1 MPNSHPSPH
10 HQLAPMS
17 LHVLVL
23 FFQIAYEIHGVNLA
37 PSCTIWFLRFHIES
51 TVNLRIVWLNY

>member
-37 PSCTIWFLRFHIES
+37 PIMH
-51 TVNLRIVWLNY
+51 NLVSQIPYRIYSKCY